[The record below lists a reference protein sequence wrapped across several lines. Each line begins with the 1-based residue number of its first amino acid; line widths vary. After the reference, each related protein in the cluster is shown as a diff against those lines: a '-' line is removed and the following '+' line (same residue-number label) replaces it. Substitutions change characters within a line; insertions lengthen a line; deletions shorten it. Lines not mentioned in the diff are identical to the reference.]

1 MLPRG
6 HAHHALGLLQ
16 QAEGDKR
23 LGRAGH
29 LRVAQISSKISGEPR
44 GKRTIGVALGSC
56 PVEWKK
62 RIL

>member
-1 MLPRG
+1 
-6 HAHHALGLLQ
+6 
-16 QAEGDKR
+16 
-23 LGRAGH
+23 
-29 LRVAQISSKISGEPR
+29 VAQISSKISGEPR